1 MLYVERAGTSPAPSV
16 LKSVEIYLRMYP
28 SEEQLKAGAVARIL
42 ERNRLIARVAIARKS
57 GARIV
62 FANGCFDILHVGHV
76 RYLEAAR
83 ALGDLLVV
91 GINTDAQVRELKGA
105 GRPFVSERERAEVI
119 ASLRSVDLVTIFPEP
134 TVEALLL
141 AIRPDIH
148 AKGTDYT
155 ADTVPERDVVRSYGG
170 RVAIVGD
177 PKDHSSSNML
187 LRLNRPNTVTSDE

>member
-1 MLYVERAGTSPAPSV
+1 MPLTD
-16 LKSVEIYLRMYP
+16 
-28 SEEQLKAGAVARIL
+28 EQQRSADAVSRIL
-42 ERNRLIARVAIARKS
+42 ERNRVIARVAIARKK
-57 GARIV
+57 GARVV

-91 GINTDAQVRELKGA
+91 GINGDEQVRALKGE
-105 GRPFVSERERAEVI
+105 GRPFLPERERAEIV
-119 ASLRSVDLVTIFPEP
+119 AALRPVDMVTIFHER

-177 PKDHSSSNML
+177 PKDHSSTEMVKKVSGIGCQV
-187 LRLNRPNTVTSDE
+187 PDENS

>member
-1 MLYVERAGTSPAPSV
+1 MSAND
-16 LKSVEIYLRMYP
+16 
-28 SEEQLKAGAVARIL
+28 EQRKAGATARIL
-42 ERNRLIARVAIARKS
+42 ERNRIIARVAIARRH
-57 GARIV
+57 GAHIV

-83 ALGDLLVV
+83 GLGDLLVV
-91 GINTDAQVRELKGA
+91 GINGDEAVRALKGE
-105 GRPFVSERERAEVI
+105 GRPFVPERERAEII
-119 ASLRSVDLVTIFPEP
+119 ASLRSVDLVTIFHEP

-170 RVAIVGD
+170 RVQIVGD
-177 PKDHSSSNML
+177 PKDHSSTNMVK
-187 LRLNRPNTVTSDE
+187 RVMSDE

>member
-1 MLYVERAGTSPAPSV
+1 MDVSQTAMSPTDKQPKPEAAS
-16 LKSVEIYLRMYP
+16 
-28 SEEQLKAGAVARIL
+28 RIL
-42 ERNRLIARVAIARKS
+42 ERNRLIARVAIARRA

-62 FANGCFDILHVGHV
+62 FANGCFDVLHVGHV

-91 GINTDAQVRELKGA
+91 GINSDEQVRALKGG
-105 GRPFVSERERAEVI
+105 GRPLVPERERAEII
-119 ASLRSVDLVTIFPEP
+119 ASLRAVDLVTIFQEP

-141 AIRPDIH
+141 MLRPDIH

-155 ADTVPERDVVRSYGG
+155 VDTVPERDVVRSYGG

-177 PKDHSSSNML
+177 PKDHSSTEMIKEVCDRQNAE
-187 LRLNRPNTVTSDE
+187 NVGPEVPFATS